1 MSYVKN
7 NFVDGDILTADHV
20 NRIEDAI
27 VDIYASLGSS
37 VAVSEVRLLAANWA
51 GETSPYSQVVTISGV
66 TRYSQVDLKPT
77 INQLAVFHDKDLT
90 FVTENDNG
98 VVTVYALGDK
108 PTNDYT
114 IQVSITEVTVA

>member
-37 VAVSEVRLLAANWA
+37 VAVSEVRLVAANWA
-51 GETSPYSQVVTISGV
+51 GETSPYSQVVTIPGV

-114 IQVSITEVTVA
+114 IQVSITEVTVV

>member
-1 MSYVKN
+1 MSFEKN
-7 NFVDGDILTADHV
+7 NFVDGDILTAEHM

-37 VAVSEVRLLAANWA
+37 VAVSEVTLLAANWE
-51 GETSPYSQVVTISGV
+51 GDVSPYSQVVTISG
-66 TRYSQVDLKPT
+66 TTERSQVDLKPT
-77 INQLAVFHDKDLT
+77 INQLAVFHNKDLT

-98 VVTVYALGDK
+98 IVTVYALGDK

-114 IQVSITEVTVA
+114 IQVTITEVTVV